1 MRLGRT
7 FLILLLAIFAAP
19 AATAAPTESGQVIR
33 AADLMA
39 QPFIDAAK
47 VAPVTA
53 NQAVT
58 IVERRGGWVQVQ
70 AAGKTGWLRALNV
83 RLAPGTSDI
92 ARASNRGASVLR
104 TGSSGRTITTGVKG
118 LDEESIRNAP
128 IDRAQLAA
136 LGALAVPDTSAREA
150 ASRKKLVESK
160 VDYLKPGKV
169 KDK

>member
-7 FLILLLAIFAAP
+7 LLILLLAIFAAP
-19 AATAAPTESGQVIR
+19 QIAAAAPESAQVIR

-47 VAPVTA
+47 VGPVA
-53 NQAVT
+53 ADQAVT

-70 AAGKTGWLRALNV
+70 AAGKTGWLRTLNV
-83 RLAPGTSDI
+83 RLAAGTANI
-92 ARASNRGASVLR
+92 ARASSRGASALR

-128 IDRAQLAA
+128 IDRVQLAA
-136 LGALAVPDTSAREA
+136 LDALAVPEDAARA
-150 ASRKKLVESK
+150 AAAAKKLVESRQ
-160 VDYLKPGKV
+160 DYLKPGKV